1 MKIQSKSVAVSWLQC
16 AREEAG
22 HIVPAAAA
30 PCVVLRWAR
39 RGEVTLMVNVND
51 TLMDCSGRW
60 AGPIIDDTCTSQ
72 LSLSRS
78 RSGYSKSTCDR
89 KNENQSVKY
98 E

>member
-16 AREEAG
+16 PREAG

-30 PCVVLRWAR
+30 PVLCCAG
-39 RGEVTLMVNVND
+39 RGEEVTLMVNVND